1 MNAIPRGRKRKHSE
15 YEDLVRSLPKVMTK
29 RPKYVNGIGVFRGSR
44 GETAW
49 VKISL
54 PHGASYN
61 GKNHGVGS
69 TLEIKLGNLSSW
81 SWQQLEDKHRE
92 LQGKADRGEPLEA
105 QKQILF
111 KDWAEDWLARSK
123 SRVKTHRAM
132 EGQVKNHIDPTFGK
146 LTLSSITVAD
156 VNRWQSNELGTRAP
170 GTVKRELNTL
180 KACLND
186 AVKSGHIE
194 RNPCSGAD
202 KIRGINRRQRFLDM
216 EEMLKLLAAAE
227 KSAQWFADLLIWYLH
242 SGMRKSEALGVK
254 WSDIKTLPNGSV
266 IVELNKTKSGEGRQV
281 VCTKTMKEII
291 ERQSVQRKDGD
302 DRLFPHASITVR
314 RRWKKVREEAGLS
327 DVVMHDL
334 RRTHATHAVT
344 AGVDMRTLM
353 GRMGH
358 TDLDMLQKH
367 YAILQGSAAEEAA
380 NLIEES
386 LSKSS

>member
-1 MNAIPRGRKRKHSE
+1 MNTIPRGRKRKFSE
-15 YEDLVRSLPKVMTK
+15 YEELLQSLPKGMRK
-29 RPKYVNGIGVFRGSR
+29 RPKYVNGIGVFRGSKA
-44 GETAW
+44 ETAW
-49 VKISL
+49 VKLSL
-54 PHGASYN
+54 PHGATYK
-61 GKNHGVGS
+61 GKNYAAGS
-69 TLEIKLGNLSSW
+69 PLEMKLGNLSSW

-92 LQGKADRGEPLEA
+92 LQGKADRGEPLED

-111 KDWAEDWLARSK
+111 KDWAEDWLSRSK
-123 SRVKTHRAM
+123 SRVKGYGILLGHI
-132 EGQVKNHIDPTFGK
+132 KNHLAPTFGNK
-146 LTLSSITVAD
+146 SLGDISVAD
-156 VNRWQSNELGTRAP
+156 ISRWQSKQLETLKP
-170 GTVKRELNTL
+170 GTVKRQLNTL

-186 AVKSGHIE
+186 AIKSEHLE
-194 RNPCSGAD
+194 KNPCSGAD
-202 KIRGINRRQRFLDM
+202 KIRGINRRQKFLDM

-227 KSAQWFADLLIWYLH
+227 KSAPWFADLLIWYLH

-281 VCTKTMKEII
+281 VCTKSMKEII

-302 DRLFPHASITVR
+302 DRLFPHAPITVR
-314 RRWKKVREEAGLS
+314 RKWTKVREEAGLS

-380 NLIEES
+380 NLIEAS
-386 LSKSS
+386 LTRSG